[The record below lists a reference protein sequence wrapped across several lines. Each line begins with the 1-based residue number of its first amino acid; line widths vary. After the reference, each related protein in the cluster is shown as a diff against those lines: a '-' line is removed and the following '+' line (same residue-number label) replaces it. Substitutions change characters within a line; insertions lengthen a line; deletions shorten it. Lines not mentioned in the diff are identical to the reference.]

1 MLNDLDV
8 SGTHPGGQAERD
20 AGREPDLD
28 AVRDDVRY
36 TTICCGGAGTL
47 GAAVEAGR
55 YTTAPGEDGFD

>member
-55 YTTAPGEDGFD
+55 